1 MKGDGLSRTTAGT
14 EREATT
20 LYRREVKLLE
30 SAAIE
35 MMIVNAIERTG
46 RAMAQHM
53 GERQT
58 PDELLTVKEVA
69 KILKVSLNYA
79 NHLVQSGI
87 IPGLK
92 MNGMKV
98 RRRALEAWMAAMEGQ
113 DLSDPAQPVPIRRPS
128 KSA

>member
-1 MKGDGLSRTTAGT
+1 MTTVLRETAGI

-20 LYRREVKLLE
+20 LYRREVKPLE

-46 RAMAQHM
+46 RAMSKYM

-113 DLSDPAQPVPIRRPS
+113 DLSDPAQPVPIQRPS

>member
-1 MKGDGLSRTTAGT
+1 M
-14 EREATT
+14 
-20 LYRREVKLLE
+20 E

-46 RAMAQHM
+46 SAMGKYM
-53 GERQT
+53 GDRHT

-79 NHLVQSGI
+79 NHLGQSAL
-87 IPGLK
+87 IPGLQL
-92 MNGMKV
+92 NCMKV
-98 RRRALEAWMAAMEGQ
+98 RRRALEAGRAAMEGQ
-113 DLSDPAQPVPIRRPS
+113 DLSDPAQPVPIQRPS

>member
-1 MKGDGLSRTTAGT
+1 M
-14 EREATT
+14 
-20 LYRREVKLLE
+20 E

>member
-1 MKGDGLSRTTAGT
+1 
-14 EREATT
+14 
-20 LYRREVKLLE
+20 
-30 SAAIE
+30 
-35 MMIVNAIERTG
+35 MMIVNAIEKTG
-46 RAMAQHM
+46 RAMSKHL

-69 KILKVSLNYA
+69 KVLKVSLNYA
-79 NHLVQSGI
+79 NHLVQTGI
-87 IPGLK
+87 IPGLR

-113 DLSDPAQPVPIRRPS
+113 DLADPARPVPIQRPE

>member
-1 MKGDGLSRTTAGT
+1 M
-14 EREATT
+14 
-20 LYRREVKLLE
+20 E

-46 RAMAQHM
+46 RAMAKHM

-92 MNGMKV
+92 KNGMKV

-113 DLSDPAQPVPIRRPS
+113 DLSDPAQPVPI
-128 KSA
+128 